1 MSRINKLYNAYN
13 EGNITELE
21 LMLQLMLAVTS
32 ETVGEIDQ
40 LPADILLSVR
50 EYVNR
55 MPTTEEGWGK
65 MRTFR
70 ICMWS
75 RNITQEQIEESERQE
90 RIFHRR
96 GVDLLRSH
104 WKM

>member
-1 MSRINKLYNAYN
+1 MSRIKKMYDAYN

-21 LMLQLMLAVTS
+21 LMLQLMLAVTT
-32 ETVGEIDQ
+32 ETVSEIDK
-40 LPADILLSVR
+40 LPADMLLNVR
-50 EYVNR
+50 EYVLR

-75 RNITQEQIEESERQE
+75 RNVTQEQIEESDRQE

-96 GVDLLRSH
+96 GVELLRSH

>member
-1 MSRINKLYNAYN
+1 MSRINKMHHAYN

-21 LMLQLMLAVTS
+21 LMLQLMLAVTQ
-32 ETVGEIDQ
+32 ETCHEIDA

-55 MPTTEEGWGK
+55 MPTTDEDWGR

-75 RNITQEQIEESERQE
+75 RNVTQEQIEESERQE
-90 RIFHRR
+90 RTFHRR
-96 GVDLLRSH
+96 GVELLRTH
-104 WKM
+104 WKV